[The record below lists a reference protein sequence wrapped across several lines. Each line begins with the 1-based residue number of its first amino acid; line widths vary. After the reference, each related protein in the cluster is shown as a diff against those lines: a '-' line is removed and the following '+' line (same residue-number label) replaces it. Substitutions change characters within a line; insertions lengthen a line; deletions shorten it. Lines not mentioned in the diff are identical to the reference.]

1 LLRPACPAAAA
12 LHGQLRPAWSAARVA
27 VLGALQPAG
36 CGRAGRRVRPGRPG
50 RSRAGAAEKPKSFE
64 KKRRRASS
72 RPRPRRDHLRGERD
86 RARAGQA
93 VLRSRRRSL
102 WGGLCAAAAPAV

>member
-36 CGRAGRRVRPGRPG
+36 CGRARPP
-50 RSRAGAAEKPKSFE
+50 GAAGPA
-64 KKRRRASS
+64 RQIS
-72 RPRPRRDHLRGERD
+72 RWSRGKAEIF
-86 RARAGQA
+86 
-93 VLRSRRRSL
+93 
-102 WGGLCAAAAPAV
+102 